1 MHNFEETFLSK
12 SITTISMFKEIKDL
26 EINNKMKVAELVR
39 QFKDS
44 GYQAQNIGIAA
55 EILSEAKKNKAFTFL
70 SFTSNMAASG
80 LRGIFIDLV
89 KRKKIDVIVTTSGTI
104 DEDIIRSTMPYL
116 QGSFESNDEELGKK
130 GVNRMGNI
138 FVPNDRYEYL
148 EKTATKIIED
158 IYNSKKELTTTE
170 LLEEAGK
177 RVSDNSVLHWAAK
190 NKIPIFC
197 PGITDGAFGMQL
209 AFFQQ
214 KHPDF
219 KIDVV
224 KDFSKIIELGMA
236 AEKTLGIVL
245 GGGIAKHHTIISNI
259 LKGLDYAVYI
269 NSSSPYHGSL
279 SGATTSEAKSWGK
292 VKENSKAVTIYGDAS
307 IVFPLLTAS
316 VEEFFS

>member
-1 MHNFEETFLSK
+1 
-12 SITTISMFKEIKDL
+12 MFKEIKDL